1 MENVIY
7 TSSMTIAVPETLCPI
22 AAPIAAAFDP
32 LSGGDRSFDF
42 IRAIDA
48 TCTTGDETTTCTPV
62 PNGTIWAICH
72 SPCTP
77 QTAGALPFLQS
88 VPGLLHQ
95 SVSRDYSIRW
105 PDTEMPTLEQC
116 EAFRTA
122 IRVVTDKTLDD
133 ALAEM
138 GLVRVDDT
146 NLHVTT

>member
-1 MENVIY
+1 MDNVIY
-7 TSSMTIAVPETLCPI
+7 TTSMTIAVPESLCPI

-32 LSGGDRSFDF
+32 LSGGDKSFDF
-42 IRAIDA
+42 IRAVDA
-48 TCTTGDETTTCTPV
+48 TCVTVDETTTCTPV

-95 SVSRDYSIRW
+95 KVSNDYAIRW

-116 EAFRTA
+116 EAFRSA
-122 IRVVTDKTLDD
+122 IRVATGKSLDE
-133 ALAEM
+133 ALAAM
-138 GLVRVDDT
+138 NLSLVPAPGE
-146 NLHVTT
+146 